1 MIARWDDEMSGE
13 VREKLSLPLHARVGK
28 QAGIDGKKRVQIL
41 RYLVQGLREEPA
53 SSVWM

>member
-1 MIARWDDEMSGE
+1 MSARWDDEMSGE

-41 RYLVQGLREEPA
+41 RYLVQGL
-53 SSVWM
+53 